1 MICRSTRFLILLAA
15 AVAATVAEPAR
26 AADLELALE
35 GGYNDMT
42 NASRSAQ
49 AIFDG
54 TSGGPTGGLS
64 ARYALGR
71 SFFVSLAGRYFTR
84 KGERVFVAAPG
95 SPAFRLGH
103 PLTVKIIPVYAS
115 LGYRFSQ
122 KARLVPYVTAGGGV
136 TAYRER
142 STVAGEVLTYEATKP
157 SAHLALGADFGRG
170 RVRFGAEAGYSFVPK
185 TIGDG
190 INGVSKV
197 YGEDDVGGLSL
208 LGRVAFAF

>member
-1 MICRSTRFLILLAA
+1 MIRRSTRFLPLLVSLAA
-15 AVAATVAEPAR
+15 AAAPAA

-54 TSGGPTGGLS
+54 RSGGATGGLS
-64 ARYALGR
+64 ARLGLGR
-71 SFFVSLAGRYFTR
+71 SFFVGLAGRYFSR

-95 SPAFRLGH
+95 SPVFRLGH
-103 PLTVKIIPVYAS
+103 PLTVKIVPVYAS

-122 KARLVPYVTAGGGV
+122 KARLVPYVTVGGGV
-136 TAYRER
+136 TSYREE
-142 STVAGEVLTYEATKP
+142 STVAGEVLAFEATKP
-157 SAHLALGADFGRG
+157 SGHLALGADFGRG

-185 TIGDG
+185 TIGEG
-190 INGVSKV
+190 ISGVSKV
-197 YGEDDVGGLSL
+197 YGEDDAGGLSL
-208 LGRVAFAF
+208 LGRVAFIF